1 MILDIELP
9 SYDLIQ
15 NEKDKLGE
23 ILLKAQAID
32 KNLDILVDNP
42 NNIEKICVDFDWELD
57 EFYLLN
63 YDGGWENHIEVVTD
77 EITIKNDF
85 ELLMIDG
92 RYTSEDLKTYEA
104 GNVLS
109 DYKKLGNS
117 NYYYKEL

>member
-32 KNLDILVDNP
+32 KILDILVDNP
-42 NNIEKICVDFDWELD
+42 NNIEKICVNFDWALD

-63 YDGGWENHIEVVTD
+63 YDGGWENHIEVVT
-77 EITIKNDF
+77 EKIVIENDL
-85 ELLMIDG
+85 ELLIMDDK
-92 RYTSEDLKTYEA
+92 YTKEDLKTYKV
-104 GNVLS
+104 GKILS